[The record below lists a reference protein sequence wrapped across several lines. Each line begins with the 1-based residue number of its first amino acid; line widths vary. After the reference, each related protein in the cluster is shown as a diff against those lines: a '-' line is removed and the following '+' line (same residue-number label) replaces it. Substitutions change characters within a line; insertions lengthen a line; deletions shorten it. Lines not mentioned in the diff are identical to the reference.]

1 MKAFVYRSIAI
12 AALVYI
18 IMTTSVSN
26 AAYLVAV
33 KAGDSI
39 RYEINVSYQGQSAT
53 GSIKLTIQSVQG
65 TMITG
70 TYEVTVQGQ
79 SVGQPEQFTLDISTG
94 SGGSASGFIIPA
106 NLTVGNF
113 IPGEAA
119 SVETIGDWRGRKAI
133 VANASSPYM
142 GFMSRIYWDQAT
154 GILLESTGSLTETQ
168 YSITLAETTLW
179 SGGLFGLDMTWL
191 IVIVVVVVVVIAAV
205 AVFMLRKKKAQAVPT
220 MAQGAPPPPPP
231 PPPP

>member
-18 IMTTSVSN
+18 IMVTSVSN

-39 RYEINVSYQGQSAT
+39 RYDINVTYQGQSAT
-53 GSIKLTIQSVQG
+53 GTIKLTVQSVQG
-65 TMITG
+65 TLITG

-79 SVGQPEQFTLDISTG
+79 TAGQPEQFTLDVSTG

-168 YSITLAETTLW
+168 FSITLAETTLW
-179 SGGLFGLDMTWL
+179 SDGLFGLDK
-191 IVIVVVVVVVIAAV
+191 IFIIVVVAVVIIAV
-205 AVFMLRKKKAQAVPT
+205 VAGFMLRKKRAQAFPT
-220 MAQGAPPPPPP
+220 MAQGVPPPPPP

>member
-18 IMTTSVSN
+18 IMVTSVSN

-39 RYEINVSYQGQSAT
+39 RYDINVTYQGQSAT
-53 GSIKLTIQSVQG
+53 GTIKLTVQSVQG
-65 TMITG
+65 TLITG

-79 SVGQPEQFTLDISTG
+79 TAGQPEQSTLDVSTG

-168 YSITLAETTLW
+168 FSITLAETTLW
-179 SGGLFGLDMTWL
+179 SDGLFGLDK
-191 IVIVVVVVVVIAAV
+191 IFIIVVVAVVIIAV
-205 AVFMLRKKKAQAVPT
+205 VAGFMLRKKRAQAFPT
-220 MAQGAPPPPPP
+220 MAQGVPPPPPP

>member
-18 IMTTSVSN
+18 IMVTGVSN

-39 RYEINVSYQGQSAT
+39 RYDINVTYQGQSAT
-53 GSIKLTIQSVQG
+53 GTIKLTVQSVQG
-65 TMITG
+65 TLITG

-79 SVGQPEQFTLDISTG
+79 TAGQPEQFTLDVSTG

-168 YSITLAETTLW
+168 FSITLAETTLW
-179 SGGLFGLDMTWL
+179 SGGLFGLDK
-191 IVIVVVVVVVIAAV
+191 IFIIVVVAVVIIAV
-205 AVFMLRKKKAQAVPT
+205 VAGFMLRKKRAQAFPA
-220 MAQGAPPPPPP
+220 MAQGVPPPPPP

>member
-18 IMTTSVSN
+18 IMATSVSN

-39 RYEINVSYQGQSAT
+39 RYDINVTYQGQSAT
-53 GSIKLTIQSVQG
+53 GTIKLTVQSVQG
-65 TMITG
+65 NLITG

-79 SVGQPEQFTLDISTG
+79 TAGQPEQFTLDVSTG

-168 YSITLAETTLW
+168 FSITLAETTLW
-179 SGGLFGLDMTWL
+179 SDGLFGLDK
-191 IVIVVVVVVVIAAV
+191 IFIIVVVSVVIIAV
-205 AVFMLRKKKAQAVPT
+205 VAGFMLRKKRAQAFPT
-220 MAQGAPPPPPP
+220 MAQGVPPPPPP